1 MQRIHQTPVRAF
13 QLRRNRQ
20 RHKGEERQQILM
32 VEAHAAAV
40 RQELLHL
47 RQQRFRRLVAH
58 QSRQRQ
64 GDEGQHLAVFRGA
77 EPALHVPERV
87 GRQGHIG
94 VIAAVDRQVVAVV
107 AVGQGGGA
115 GDAVHARQ
123 QADAVLVPAVAVE
136 HRHF

>member
-40 RQELLHL
+40 RQELFHL
-47 RQQRFRRLVAH
+47 LQQYLRRQITH

-64 GDEGQHLAVFRGA
+64 RDEGQYLAVFYGA
-77 EPALHVPERV
+77 EPTLGFPEGV
-87 GRQGHIG
+87 GRQSHIS
-94 VIAAVDRQVVAVV
+94 VITAIDRQVVAVV
-107 AVGQGGGA
+107 AVGQCGGT
-115 GDAVHARQ
+115 GDTVHAGQ
-123 QADAVLVPAVAVE
+123 QADAVLVPAIAVE
-136 HRHF
+136 YCHF

>member
-1 MQRIHQTPVRAF
+1 
-13 QLRRNRQ
+13 
-20 RHKGEERQQILM
+20 M

-77 EPALHVPERV
+77 EPTLGFPEGV
-87 GRQGHIG
+87 GRQSHIS
-94 VIAAVDRQVVAVV
+94 VITAIDRQVVAVV
-107 AVGQGGGA
+107 AVGQCGGT
-115 GDAVHARQ
+115 GDTVHAGQ

-136 HRHF
+136 YRHF